1 MSEEARQVSL
11 KLEWRIPEGL
21 AGRYATNMVVQR
33 TEHEFILSFF
43 EAYPP
48 MVIGSPDEI
57 KAQLEQLET
66 VRAECIAR
74 IIVAASRMPEFVE
87 VLQKN
92 LQHSLSQREQEL
104 GE

>member
-1 MSEEARQVSL
+1 MSEEAEQVKL

-33 TEHEFILSFF
+33 TEHEFVLSFF
-43 EAYPP
+43 EVYPP

-57 KAQLEQLET
+57 KTQLEQLET

-92 LQHSLSQREQEL
+92 LQPPLPQREQEK